1 YFQNKA
7 KWFMVCKRVQQSGI
21 STGYNLRQYAYSEAN
36 PAGTYVEAASRL
48 SKLNVNGTMQGY
60 NMSMVFGGNTWNSTE
75 TVGRDGEGYIG
86 PYLCY
91 DRALEESEM
100 KRIYDYYK
108 PKIIGG

>member
-1 YFQNKA
+1 
-7 KWFMVCKRVQQSGI
+7 
-21 STGYNLRQYAYSEAN
+21 
-36 PAGTYVEAASRL
+36 
-48 SKLNVNGTMQGY
+48 
-60 NMSMVFGGNTWNSTE
+60 MSMVFGGNTWNSTE

-91 DRALEESEM
+91 DRALEEAEM